1 MAAKKKPAR
10 RRPKKAKAAK
20 KTARRRRPKKAKAVK
35 KAARSRRRRPKKAAK
50 KASRRRSPKKAAKK
64 ASRRRSPKKA
74 KGKKAKAKKAAPQRR
89 RRRRVSAKAKARRAL
104 KSLSRSSSKAARA
117 LGMMKGARKNPAG
130 ILDFLK
136 TEAKDMMAIAPS
148 VAAQLGSMA
157 AIGFASS
164 KASEQIRKRAAVD
177 GAMHKYAGA
186 ISSGAITLAAFA
198 AMKMVKSDKVK
209 QFTLPVLFGG
219 MAATLVQV
227 LAAVKVKPAKAEGVD
242 PSTQQPISLGQKLGL
257 PIGDYMALSGFVDV
271 HGRPVAVNGMG
282 DYVPQALGRIELSM
296 GPYSEGTVVSMGDYV
311 PQALGELSLHEGRFH
326 EGTVIGEI
334 GQMSEGRQGARA
346 LNSPGDPTFESFVD
360 SGSLSGSVFD

>member
-20 KTARRRRPKKAKAVK
+20 KTARRRPKKAKAAKKTARRRPKKAKAAK
-35 KAARSRRRRPKKAAK
+35 KAASRRSRPKKAAK
-50 KASRRRSPKKAAKK
+50 KASRRRSPKKM
-64 ASRRRSPKKA
+64 
-74 KGKKAKAKKAAPQRR
+74 
-89 RRRRVSAKAKARRAL
+89 
-104 KSLSRSSSKAARA
+104 KAARRRPKKSA
-117 LGMMKGARKNPAG
+117 KKMSRRSSKSARAMGMTKGARKNPAG

-136 TEAKDMMAIAPS
+136 TEAQDMMAIAPS

-164 KASEQIRKRAAVD
+164 KASEQIRKRVAAE
-177 GAMHKYAGA
+177 GAMHKDAGA
-186 ISSGAITLAAFA
+186 ISSGAITIAAFA

-227 LAAVKVKPAKAEGVD
+227 LAAVKVKKDAGE
-242 PSTQQPISLGQKLGL
+242 QSLGQKLGL

-271 HGRPVAVNGMG
+271 HGKPVAVDGFG
-282 DYVPQALGRIELSM
+282 DYVPQALGRIELSK

-360 SGSLSGSVFD
+360 SGSLSGSVFE

>member
-20 KTARRRRPKKAKAVK
+20 KTARRRRPKKAKAAKKTARRRRPK
-35 KAARSRRRRPKKAAK
+35 KAKAAKKTARSRRRRPKKAAK
-50 KASRRRSPKKAAKK
+50 KTA
-64 ASRRRSPKKA
+64 
-74 KGKKAKAKKAAPQRR
+74 RR
-89 RRRRVSAKAKARRAL
+89 RRPKKM
-104 KSLSRSSSKAARA
+104 KAARRRPKKSA
-117 LGMMKGARKNPAG
+117 KKMSRRSSKSARAMGMTKGARKNPAG

-136 TEAKDMMAIAPS
+136 TEAQDMMAIAPS

-164 KASEQIRKRAAVD
+164 KASEQIRKRVAAE

-186 ISSGAITLAAFA
+186 ISSGAITIAAFA

-227 LAAVKVKPAKAEGVD
+227 LAAVKVKPAKVEGVD

-271 HGRPVAVNGMG
+271 HGRPVAVDGFG
-282 DYVPQALGRIELSM
+282 DYVPQALGRIELSK

>member
-1 MAAKKKPAR
+1 MSKKKPSRKAPKKKAARRPKKAKAAKKAARR

-20 KTARRRRPKKAKAVK
+20 KAARRPKKAKAAK
-35 KAARSRRRRPKKAAK
+35 KAARRRRPKKAAK
-50 KASRRRSPKKAAKK
+50 KKMSRR
-64 ASRRRSPKKA
+64 
-74 KGKKAKAKKAAPQRR
+74 
-89 RRRRVSAKAKARRAL
+89 
-104 KSLSRSSSKAARA
+104 SSGAARA
-117 LGMMKGARKNPAG
+117 MGMMKGARKNPAG

-136 TEAKDMMAIAPS
+136 GEAQDMMAIAPS
-148 VAAQLGSMA
+148 VAVQLGSMA
-157 AIGFASS
+157 AIGYASA
-164 KASEQIRKRAAVD
+164 KASEQIKKRAAAD

-227 LAAVKVKPAKAEGVD
+227 LAAVKVEPKKIEGQAASAT
-242 PSTQQPISLGQKLGL
+242 PLPKISLGQRLGL

-282 DYVPQALGRIELSM
+282 DYVPQALGEIELSRS
-296 GPYSEGTVVSMGDYV
+296 PYGEGTVVTPMGDYV
-311 PQALGELSLHEGRFH
+311 PQALGELTLHEGRFH
-326 EGTVIGEI
+326 EGTVLGEI

-346 LNSPGDPTFESFVD
+346 LNSPGDLTIESFVD

>member
-20 KTARRRRPKKAKAVK
+20 KTARRRPKKAKAAKKTARRRRPKKAKAAK
-35 KAARSRRRRPKKAAK
+35 KAARSRRRRPKKA
-50 KASRRRSPKKAAKK
+50 SRRRSPKKM
-64 ASRRRSPKKA
+64 
-74 KGKKAKAKKAAPQRR
+74 
-89 RRRRVSAKAKARRAL
+89 
-104 KSLSRSSSKAARA
+104 KAARRRPKKSA
-117 LGMMKGARKNPAG
+117 KKMSRRSSKSARAMGMMKGARKNPAG

-136 TEAKDMMAIAPS
+136 TEAQDMMAIAPS

-164 KASEQIRKRAAVD
+164 KASEQIRKRVAAD

-186 ISSGAITLAAFA
+186 ISSGAITIAAFA

-227 LAAVKVKPAKAEGVD
+227 LAAVKVKKDAGE
-242 PSTQQPISLGQKLGL
+242 QSLGQKLGL

-271 HGRPVAVNGMG
+271 HGKPVAVDGFG
-282 DYVPQALGRIELSM
+282 DYVPQALGRIELSK

>member
-1 MAAKKKPAR
+1 MSKKKKPSRKAPKKKAARRPKKAKAAKKAARR

-20 KTARRRRPKKAKAVK
+20 KAARRRRPKKAKAAK
-35 KAARSRRRRPKKAAK
+35 KAARRPKKAKAAKKAARRRRPKKAAK
-50 KASRRRSPKKAAKK
+50 KMSRR
-64 ASRRRSPKKA
+64 
-74 KGKKAKAKKAAPQRR
+74 
-89 RRRRVSAKAKARRAL
+89 
-104 KSLSRSSSKAARA
+104 SSGAARA
-117 LGMMKGARKNPAG
+117 MGMMKGARKNPAG

-136 TEAKDMMAIAPS
+136 GEAQDMMAIAPS
-148 VAAQLGSMA
+148 VAVQLGSMA
-157 AIGFASS
+157 AIGYASA
-164 KASEQIRKRAAVD
+164 KASEQIKKRAAAD

-227 LAAVKVKPAKAEGVD
+227 LAAVKVEPKKIAGQAASATPLPK
-242 PSTQQPISLGQKLGL
+242 ISLGQRLGL

-282 DYVPQALGRIELSM
+282 DYVPQALGEIELSRS
-296 GPYSEGTVVSMGDYV
+296 PYGEGTVVTPMGDYV
-311 PQALGELSLHEGRFH
+311 PQALGELTLHEGRFH
-326 EGTVIGEI
+326 EGTVLGEI

-346 LNSPGDPTFESFVD
+346 LNSPGDLTIESFVD